1 MLYGIATF
9 RNKAHA
15 EAAIGGMT
23 DRFIGPRADQRR
35 LKLRWDRTAD
45 ALPDPNQGAKRARP
59 WERPP
64 EGLPADRKLTAGAG
78 ARSPGGSEGGWD
90 GDKVVA
96 AAAARG
102 GRPSRFGDRG
112 DAADAAGGRGA
123 GLTSDAQERQDD
135 CSVYV
140 QNLLFKLQE
149 DELGAFFAE
158 KCGPVKRVNVKRD
171 AEGRSRGFGFVE
183 FTTQAARDLALATVN
198 GSLMGG
204 RELKVL
210 KVEPRAG
217 GPERPSSGG
226 GGFERGL
233 PSQRGWSEHGPPRDD
248 FGDLRTSQA
257 AGVQPPRVEPRH
269 ADNRSNG
276 GGGGGD
282 HSNRQAG
289 APRDDWRGNG
299 GTAGPRYRDDGRPAQ
314 Y

>member
-64 EGLPADRKLTAGAG
+64 EGPPAARKLTAGAG

-140 QNLLFKLQE
+140 QNLPFKLQA
-149 DELGAFFAE
+149 DEVGAFFAE
-158 KCGPVKRVNVKRD
+158 KCGPVKRVNLKRD
-171 AEGRSRGFGFVE
+171 PEGRARGFGFVE
-183 FTTQAARDLALATVN
+183 FTTQAARDFALATVN

-204 RELKVL
+204 RELRVQ
-210 KVEPRAG
+210 KVEPQR
-217 GPERPSSGG
+217 
-226 GGFERGL
+226 FE
-233 PSQRGWSEHGPPRDD
+233 
-248 FGDLRTSQA
+248 A
-257 AGVQPPRVEPRH
+257 RH

-276 GGGGGD
+276 GGGGD
-282 HSNRQAG
+282 HGNRQAG
-289 APRDDWRGNG
+289 APRDEWRGDG
-299 GTAGPRYRDDGRPAQ
+299 GAAGPRYRDDGRPAQ